1 MAARGRTSVENSG
14 SWELLAPCTVVVYHG
29 AVTAETITAD
39 RKKTGA
45 KSVRVSVSFE
55 VTDYAAIKG
64 IAKTKRVSAAWV
76 VRDAVTNYLNAQVPL
91 FASDRR
97 RNA

>member
-1 MAARGRTSVENSG
+1 MSVGARTD
-14 SWELLAPCTVVVYHG
+14 VVYYG
-29 AVTAETITAD
+29 AVMVEDRTRN

-45 KSVRVSVSFE
+45 KSVRVSVSFD
-55 VTDYAAIKG
+55 VADYVMIKG
-64 IAKTKRVSAAWV
+64 IAKTKRVSGAWV

-97 RNA
+97 SDA

>member
-1 MAARGRTSVENSG
+1 MSVGARTD
-14 SWELLAPCTVVVYHG
+14 VVYYG
-29 AVTAETITAD
+29 AVMVEDRTRT

-45 KSVRVSVSFE
+45 KSVRVSVSFD
-55 VTDYAAIKG
+55 VADYVMTKG
-64 IAKTKRVSAAWV
+64 IAKTKRVSGAWV

-97 RNA
+97 RDA

>member
-1 MAARGRTSVENSG
+1 MSVGARTD
-14 SWELLAPCTVVVYHG
+14 VVYYG
-29 AVTAETITAD
+29 AAMVEDRTRN

-45 KSVRVSVSFE
+45 KSVRVSVSFD
-55 VTDYAAIKG
+55 VADYVMIKG

-97 RNA
+97 SDA